1 MNRTFLII
9 LIAYIVMQLS
19 GIAGIPM
26 FYFIGSNISDGD
38 TAKMLNLAAGYWIFF
53 SFFTTTIITL
63 LLVNKHDNLLTL
75 EGNPATSGKVV
86 LWSFLGIF
94 LAFFSQ
100 AMAGLIQT
108 QFLGIDVE
116 SENTASIIDLMS
128 YVPIAAFAIAVLG
141 PILEEIVFRG
151 VIFGWLYRKYNFFI
165 SGMLSALIFGVIHM
179 DFTHILMYTAMG
191 FAFAFLYAHT
201 KRIIVPI
208 IAHISINTFVV
219 FTQFFFADQLQ
230 EMIERSEALFILL
243 RACIGGVL

>member
-9 LIAYIVMQLS
+9 LIAYIAMQLS
-19 GIAGIPM
+19 GLVGPLII
-26 FYFIGSNISDGD
+26 YFIGLNNSDVD
-38 TAKMLNLAAGYWIFF
+38 PARMQNLAAGYWIFF
-53 SFFTTTIITL
+53 SFFATTIITL
-63 LLVNKHDNLLTL
+63 LLLKKHDKLLTL
-75 EGNPATSGKVV
+75 EGKVATPSMVA
-86 LWSFLGIF
+86 LWGFLGIF

-100 AMAGLIQT
+100 MIAVSIETLI
-108 QFLGIDVE
+108 GIE
-116 SENTASIIDLMS
+116 TGSANTADIIDLLS

-165 SGMLSALIFGVIHM
+165 SGMLSALIFAVIHM
-179 DFTHILMYTAMG
+179 DFTHILIYTAMG

-230 EMIERSEALFILL
+230 EIIEQSEALFIVL
-243 RACIGGVL
+243 RACIGGML